1 MNPVFLSMWVHAC
14 SVNSV
19 VPDSLRPYQLQP
31 TRLLCPWDSS
41 GKNTRVGCQ
50 TLLQGIF
57 LTQGLN
63 PSLLHLLHWQVD
75 SLSLSHRKAWKIT
88 TTSII
93 VSKINTDRFQ
103 PKPRSRSGCKLGSL
117 LNKRTRGKALALV
130 LTCSRSHQNICCF
143 GSLYKGPEK
152 LKSARVYSFNQ
163 IIYYYFHY
171 T

>member
-1 MNPVFLSMWVHAC
+1 MLSHVQLFVTPWTVTHQAPLFMRFSRQEYW
-14 SVNSV
+14 SGL
-19 VPDSLRPYQLQP
+19 PDPPPGDLPDP
-31 TRLLCPWDSS
+31 
-41 GKNTRVGCQ
+41 
-50 TLLQGIF
+50 GIEPKSPAPPALAGGF
-57 LTQGLN
+57 
-63 PSLLHLLHWQVD
+63 
-75 SLSLSHRKAWKIT
+75 LSLSHRKAWKIT

-117 LNKRTRGKALALV
+117 LNKRTRGKAFALV
-130 LTCSRSHQNICCF
+130 LTRSRSHQNICCF
-143 GSLYKGPEK
+143 GSLYEGPGK